1 MFSRRRRR
9 QFFPTPGVLP
19 EGQQSGGRA
28 ATVLRKQGRE
38 DHAQEAELEP
48 VLQVHGGTGELRAGE
63 RQDEVLIR
71 HS

>member
-1 MFSRRRRR
+1 M
-9 QFFPTPGVLP
+9 
-19 EGQQSGGRA
+19 
-28 ATVLRKQGRE
+28 LRKQGRE

-48 VLQVHGGTGELRAGE
+48 VLQVHGGTGELSAGE